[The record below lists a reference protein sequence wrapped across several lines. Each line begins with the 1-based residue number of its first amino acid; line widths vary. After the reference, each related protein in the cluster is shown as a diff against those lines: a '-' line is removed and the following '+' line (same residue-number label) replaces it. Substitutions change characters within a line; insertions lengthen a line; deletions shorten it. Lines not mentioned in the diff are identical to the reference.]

1 MFWPASFG
9 SFGKSKLENFRP
21 LPLIK
26 LPGGRS
32 IDRAAA
38 RTSSGAIDL
47 AFGSTSVNNVH
58 SDRPASIGPPSS
70 FALGSSNAVLPRL
83 ATFSQDIMV
92 VFSSDKLIKVIAV
105 Q

>member
-1 MFWPASFG
+1 MSLVARFFGYTWRAAIFCHCQTPIDERMFWPASFG

-47 AFGSTSVNNVH
+47 AFGSTSLNNVH
-58 SDRPASIGPPSS
+58 NAANEATAWPAGT
-70 FALGSSNAVLPRL
+70 RR
-83 ATFSQDIMV
+83 
-92 VFSSDKLIKVIAV
+92 
-105 Q
+105 

>member
-9 SFGKSKLENFRP
+9 SFGISKLENFRP

-32 IDRAAA
+32 IDKAAA

-47 AFGSTSVNNVH
+47 AFGSTSLNLLIALVELLGGRLHLRPQGGRIHQHRQIADEQSV
-58 SDRPASIGPPSS
+58 DRGADR
-70 FALGSSNAVLPRL
+70 VLQVRHGV
-83 ATFSQDIMV
+83 S
-92 VFSSDKLIKVIAV
+92 
-105 Q
+105 